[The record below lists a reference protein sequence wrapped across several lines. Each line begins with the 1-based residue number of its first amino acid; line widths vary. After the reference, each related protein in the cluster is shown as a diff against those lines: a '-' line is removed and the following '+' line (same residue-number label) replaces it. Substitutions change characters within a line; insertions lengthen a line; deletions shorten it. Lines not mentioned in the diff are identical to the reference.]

1 MAKCKLEGFDGLVE
15 SLDKLAANT
24 GEIVE
29 EAINA
34 ATPTL
39 KEALIECIEDAANR
53 GYATG
58 ELAQS
63 IEATEAKQN
72 AYGYFAAV
80 RPVGKDSK
88 GVRNG
93 EKLAYLEYGTS
104 KQEAHP
110 VMARALNR
118 AGEKCEKI
126 MQDKVEKAV
135 QKLLW

>member
-1 MAKCKLEGFDGLVE
+1 MARCELNGFDGLIE
-15 SLDKLAANT
+15 GLNNLAANT
-24 GEIVE
+24 GEIAKK
-29 EAINA
+29 AINA

-39 KEALIECIEDAANR
+39 KDALSQCIEESANR

-63 IEATEAKQN
+63 IEATKAKQN

-80 RPVGKDSK
+80 RPVGEDRK

-104 KQEAHP
+104 RQAAHP
-110 VMARALNR
+110 VIARAINR

-126 MQDKVEKAV
+126 MQDEVEKAV